1 MVTLADWAEQ
11 EKAPDLKRKGVD
23 LICDNGAQRSV
34 DGFRSHK
41 NRRVSASGQDYKIE
55 NIFLLMQQL
64 GM

>member
-41 NRRVSASGQDYKIE
+41 NQKGFGQWADYKVE

>member
-41 NRRVSASGQDYKIE
+41 NRRVSASGQTIRSR
-55 NIFLLMQQL
+55 IFSCLCSN
-64 GM
+64 